1 MSVKRFLKSV
11 APAPL
16 WAYLRKRKARMR
28 ILSAVK
34 QYMKSS
40 SMEGFIVLK
49 EGEEYGR
56 TGKIFDGEQYYSQA
70 YQDYFLDKFIFC
82 KKEGGFF
89 LDICG
94 NDPVK
99 INNTYFFEKNRGWTG
114 LAFEPMPELC
124 GKWKDSRTAECLPYA
139 LGSID
144 GETEFCEYEDHY
156 MSGFSDEVDYDGKV
170 KSRWKV
176 PVRRLAGILEERGI
190 KHVDFV
196 SLDVE
201 GAEIEVLKGIDFSRV
216 EIDCFIIENN
226 KGFMR
231 ERGIRNFMTEAGYRI
246 KARLWLDEL
255 WIKR

>member
-1 MSVKRFLKSV
+1 MSLKSFLKSV

-28 ILSAVK
+28 ILSAMK
-34 QYMKSS
+34 QYIKSS
-40 SMEGFIVLK
+40 SMEGFFVLK
-49 EGEEYGR
+49 EEEEYGK

-89 LDICG
+89 LDIGG

-114 LAFEPMPELC
+114 LAFEPMPDLRE
-124 GKWKDSRTAECLPYA
+124 KWKDTRVTECLPYA
-139 LGSID
+139 LGSKD

-201 GAEIEVLKGIDFSRV
+201 GAEIEVLKGIDFSCV

-231 ERGIRNFMTEAGYRI
+231 EHGIRKFMTKAGYRI
-246 KARLWLDEL
+246 KAKLWLDEL
-255 WIKR
+255 WIKK